1 MMKQKRYISLYKSY
15 LIGFLFMF
23 LAARIIFNLF
33 QIQNSSEKNR
43 KFVIRTN
50 LIKAKRGNIYAS
62 DNSLIAMS
70 VIKYDV
76 HIDFKSISEKLFREN
91 IFFLCDSLE
100 CLLKKPKSFFY
111 KKFKSEKKKG
121 NRYFLLGK
129 NLDYT
134 SLKKLREFP
143 IFNQGQIR
151 GGFIVE
157 KKICRISTL
166 KNVGERTLGYD
177 DHRGKAGL
185 EGAFSKYLKEKDGK
199 RLEQR
204 ISYKVWKP
212 LKNEVDPE
220 DGKDVYSTIDISL
233 QDIAYH
239 ALLKELSISRAEH
252 GCVVLMD
259 VKSGEIPVMVNLE
272 RTKKNTYEDL
282 RNFAV
287 WEGNEPGSTF
297 KTMSILAALED
308 KKIDVNMIVN
318 TEGGVFKLKGREI
331 RDTHYKGEKKMTPKQ
346 ILERSS
352 NIGVVKIILDHYKN
366 DIKGF
371 IKHLYKWKLNQ
382 KIGID
387 IPGESDPFIPKPGE
401 KNWSDLTLPWMT
413 FGYNIKL
420 TPLQILTF
428 YNAIANGGK
437 MIKPLFIRE
446 IKFHGKS
453 IKKYTK
459 PIIINPS
466 IASKTSLKKIQNM
479 LEGVVK
485 NGTAKKYYHPEYP
498 YAGKTGTTQL
508 DYWKRKFLTTFYKKN
523 KNKTIFNKK
532 NKRTAYYYNSS
543 FVGYFPAHA
552 PKYSCIVVISKPKKR
567 YYGIEVAVPIFD
579 KIARYIYT
587 RTEKKMF
594 SKTNKANIDFLK
606 KIKESKKYFYSTI
619 IEKGIM
625 PNLLSVPGKEIIPI
639 LENKGLNIKYNG
651 IGKVLHQSVKPG
663 EKLKKN
669 QTIVLELEE

>member
-1 MMKQKRYISLYKSY
+1 MMNQKRLLYRSY
-15 LIGFLFMF
+15 LIGFLFIF
-23 LAARIIFNLF
+23 IAVRIIFNLF
-33 QIQNSSEKNR
+33 QIQNSSEKDR
-43 KFVIRTN
+43 KSVIRTN

-70 VIKYDV
+70 IIKYDI
-76 HIDFKSISEKLFREN
+76 HIDFRSISEKLFQDN
-91 IFFLCDSLE
+91 ISFLCDSLE
-100 CLLKKPKSFFY
+100 CLLKKSRSFFY
-111 KKFKSEKKKG
+111 ETFQSEKKKG
-121 NRYFLLGK
+121 NRYFLLVK
-129 NLDYT
+129 NLNYPYF
-134 SLKKLREFP
+134 KILRGFP

-157 KKICRISTL
+157 KKICRIHTL
-166 KNVGERTLGYD
+166 ENIGKRTLGYD

-185 EGAFSKYLKEKDGK
+185 EGAFSQFLKEKDGK

-204 ISYKVWKP
+204 ISYKIWKP

-220 DGKDVYSTIDISL
+220 DGKDVYSTIDIDL

-239 ALLKELSISRAEH
+239 ALLKELSISHAEH
-252 GCVVLMD
+252 GCVILMD
-259 VKSGEIPVMVNLE
+259 VKSGEIPVMMNLE
-272 RTKKNTYEDL
+272 KTKKNTYEDL

-297 KTMSILAALED
+297 KTMAILAALED
-308 KKIDVNMIVN
+308 KKIDVNMIIN
-318 TEGGVFKLKGREI
+318 TEGGVFKLKGKEI
-331 RDTHYKGEKKMTPKQ
+331 RDSHYRGDKKMNPKQ

-352 NIGVVKIILDHYKN
+352 NVGVAKIIYDHYKN
-366 DIKGF
+366 DPKGF
-371 IKHLYKWKLNQ
+371 IKHLYKWKLDK

-387 IPGESDPFIPKPGE
+387 IPGESDPFIPKPGK
-401 KNWSDLTLPWMT
+401 KNWSGITLPWMT

-428 YNAIANGGK
+428 YNAIANEGK

-466 IASKTSLKKIQNM
+466 IAGKTSLKKIQDM

-508 DYWKRKFLTTFYKKN
+508 DYWKKGFVTT
-523 KNKTIFNKK
+523 
-532 NKRTAYYYNSS
+532 YNSS

-552 PKYSCIVVISKPKKR
+552 PKYSCIVVISKPEKG
-567 YYGIEVAVPIFD
+567 YYGIEVAVPVFD

-587 RTEKKMF
+587 RIGKKVF
-594 SKTNKANIDFLK
+594 SKTRKINIDFLK
-606 KIKESKKYFYSTI
+606 KIKESKKYSLD
-619 IEKGIM
+619 KGIM
-625 PNLLSVPGKEIIPI
+625 PNIISVPGKEIIPI
-639 LENKGLNIKYNG
+639 LENQGFHIKYNG
-651 IGKVLHQSVKPG
+651 IGKVIHQSVKPG
-663 EKLKKN
+663 ERLKKN
-669 QTIVLELEE
+669 QIIVLELEE